1 MVTEKNIRFTN
12 RNWDLKDLS
21 QRVVEMLNTEK
32 WLTQKIET
40 GKGIVVQARK
50 ENILRDIFTADRALT
65 ILVSGVPNDFNI
77 RVGIGRWVQNLT
89 VAAVEAILTSG
100 LFLIIDVPEMVWN
113 ARIENEVIKEITVI
127 VESKQPAVQAT
138 VATPAM

>member
-40 GKGIVVQARK
+40 GKGIVIQARK